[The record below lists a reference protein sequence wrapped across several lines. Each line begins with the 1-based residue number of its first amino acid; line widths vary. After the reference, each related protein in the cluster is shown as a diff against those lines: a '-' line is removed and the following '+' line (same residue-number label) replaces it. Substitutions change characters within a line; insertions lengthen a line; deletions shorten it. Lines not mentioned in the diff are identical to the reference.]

1 MEFKDKEEKLKCFRV
16 IDEEGNLVNDEK
28 YLDIPS
34 KDKLLRIY
42 RKMVLN
48 QEADKIFNKAQR
60 MNRISFYMTSHG
72 EEASSVG
79 TAAALEHRDLIYP

>member
-1 MEFKDKEEKLKCFRV
+1 M
-16 IDEEGNLVNDEK
+16 IDENGKLVNDDK
-28 YLDIPS
+28 YLDIP

-48 QEADKIFNKAQR
+48 QEADKIFNQAQR
-60 MNRISFYMTSHG
+60 MNRISFYMTSLG

-79 TAAALEHRDLIYP
+79 TAAALQAQDLIYP